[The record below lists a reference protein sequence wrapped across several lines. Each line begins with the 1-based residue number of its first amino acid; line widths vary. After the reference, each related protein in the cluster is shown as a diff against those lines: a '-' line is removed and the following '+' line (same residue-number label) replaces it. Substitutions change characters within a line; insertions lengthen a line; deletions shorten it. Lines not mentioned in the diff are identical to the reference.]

1 MNNSDS
7 LHSLFK
13 QTEDKVEYDEQYY
26 EEKRQL
32 QGKQHFDNMLEVM
45 ATRKSDNKIPD
56 VNSMLKNIVLVGHY
70 NVTEDDN
77 EIYLT
82 DD

>member
-1 MNNSDS
+1 LNNSDS

-13 QTEDKVEYDEQYY
+13 PTEDKVEYDEQHS

-45 ATRKSDNKIPD
+45 ATRKSNNKIPD

-70 NVTEDDN
+70 NETEDDG
-77 EIYLT
+77 EIYLS